1 MADVVNRF
9 KNLLAQVEAETG
21 ERPTYEDIYNETG
34 IALSTLSS
42 YGKGTV
48 SRYDS
53 RTIAALVDFF
63 NKRLTKGCDLSDLLE
78 YPPVNGQDIRQKTTT
93 ATGQPMPA

>member
-1 MADVVNRF
+1 MAEVVNRF

-21 ERPTYEDIYNETG
+21 NRPTYEDIYNETG

-53 RTIAALVDFF
+53 KTIAALVDFF

-78 YPPVNGQDIRQKTTT
+78 YPPVNGQDIQQRQTGT
-93 ATGQPMPA
+93 AKAIPA